1 MNPIPSLSPRP
12 IPLPYAPGSSALDP
26 ERLLKHVRLSDAQ
39 KVAEVARQFEVLFV
53 KQILEQA
60 RKTDHQSSYALGQS
74 VAPFHQ
80 DLINTTIAHSVA
92 RSGDLG
98 LATTLQAQLQR
109 QLRTVGPSSPESVP
123 PSPLP

>member
-1 MNPIPSLSPRP
+1 MSNKKLG
-12 IPLPYAPGSSALDP
+12 PL
-26 ERLLKHVRLSDAQ
+26 LLQTGILNQQDL
-39 KVAEVARQFEVLFV
+39 EE
-53 KQILEQA
+53 ILEQA